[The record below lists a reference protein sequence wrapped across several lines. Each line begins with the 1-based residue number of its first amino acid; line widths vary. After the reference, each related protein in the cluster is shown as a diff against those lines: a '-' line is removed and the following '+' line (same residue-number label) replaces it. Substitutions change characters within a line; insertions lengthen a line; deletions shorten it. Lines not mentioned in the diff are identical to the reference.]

1 MIKASFFT
9 LLAVLFISCGSFKKS
24 NSFDYNQGVYL
35 SVSKTGCFGEC
46 PIYNLS
52 LIGNKFNLEG
62 YKFFEYLGEHIA
74 DVSATDFDEIIKLI
88 GSMDWD
94 IYKAEYKTGYSD
106 LPSTVVQ
113 YSNSVGDTTTVSF
126 ENNLAPNEIVELVNI
141 WMTKSKLRTG
151 QRFQSLSKFLI

>member
-126 ENNLAPNEIVELVNI
+126 ENNLAPNEILELVNYMDDKI
-141 WMTKSKLRTG
+141 DTKDWKKISII
-151 QRFQSLSKFLI
+151 Q